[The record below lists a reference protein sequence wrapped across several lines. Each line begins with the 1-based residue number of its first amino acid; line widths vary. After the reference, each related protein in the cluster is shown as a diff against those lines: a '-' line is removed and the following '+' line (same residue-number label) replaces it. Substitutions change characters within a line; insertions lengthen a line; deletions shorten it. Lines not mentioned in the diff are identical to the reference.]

1 MADLSELN
9 FNRDAEPPK
18 DFEPL
23 PAGSYLAQVVD
34 SDIKDTKNG
43 TGKYVKLEWEI
54 IDGEYGGRRVFAMY
68 NIINANPTAQEI
80 GEAEFSAACLGLGK
94 AGCRDT
100 EELHAIPCVIKLKVQ
115 PGKGDYGPSNRI
127 TKYSRPANAPAQ
139 QASAPASAQGGGQK
153 DKPVW
158 MA

>member
-1 MADLSELN
+1 MADLSELD
-9 FNRDAEPPK
+9 FNREAEPSK

-23 PAGSYLAQVVD
+23 PAGEYLAHVVD
-34 SDIKDTKNG
+34 SDIKDTSTG
-43 TGKYVKLEWEI
+43 SGKYVKLEWEI
-54 IDGEYGGRRVFAMY
+54 LDGQYTGRKVFANY
-68 NIINANPTAQEI
+68 NIINNSPKAQEI

-94 AGCRDT
+94 VGCRDT

-115 PGKGDYGPSNRI
+115 PGKDGYGPSNRI

-139 QASAPASAQGGGQK
+139 QATTQAQGGGQK